1 MSEVNKIINASSVN
15 NSIINPSVPIDVR
28 ADIPF
33 VERPY
38 DKAVYQMGGTTPP
51 IMSVKTKK
59 VYQAEPPHPQNVL
72 SVQFNKKSFN
82 DGFMKTYYGFSE
94 EQNIMGKVVNN
105 NSNGNIYRGN
115 QFSLPPLKEK
125 PMYVLFN
132 GSVKVNNLEYISKD
146 QSYPLKDKTK
156 PLNYL
161 NRSVWNKEYP
171 KFKNYNNKGVPMW
184 KYPYHSIKIENFLD
198 KKESRDYFWVIS
210 VLFLL
215 SFMYLQH

>member
-1 MSEVNKIINASSVN
+1 MSGIKKIINASSVN
-15 NSIINPSVPIDVR
+15 SSVINPPVPIDVR

-59 VYQAEPPHPQNVL
+59 VYQVEPPHPQNVL

-82 DGFMKTYYGFSE
+82 DGSRKTYYGFSE
-94 EQNIMGKVVNN
+94 EQNVMGKVVNN

-125 PMYVLFN
+125 PMHVLFN
-132 GSVKVNNLEYISKD
+132 GSVKVNNLEYISK
-146 QSYPLKDKTK
+146 KTSHI
-156 PLNYL
+156 L
-161 NRSVWNKEYP
+161 
-171 KFKNYNNKGVPMW
+171 
-184 KYPYHSIKIENFLD
+184 
-198 KKESRDYFWVIS
+198 
-210 VLFLL
+210 
-215 SFMYLQH
+215 